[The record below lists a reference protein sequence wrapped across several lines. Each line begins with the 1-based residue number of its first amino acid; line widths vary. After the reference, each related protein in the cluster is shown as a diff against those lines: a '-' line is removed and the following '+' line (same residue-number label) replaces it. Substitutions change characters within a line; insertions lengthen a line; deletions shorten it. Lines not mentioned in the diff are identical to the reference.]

1 MEERMKESEEDA
13 GVILALVER
22 FNEQRLPR
30 AIELKKRVDNG
41 ECLSEHDIAFLEEV
55 FREANHIMPLVDKHP
70 EWQTT
75 ASRAISLYKE
85 ITEKALAN
93 EKQA

>member
-1 MEERMKESEEDA
+1 MKTSAEDT

-22 FNEQRLPR
+22 FNQQRLPR
-30 AIELKKRVDNG
+30 AMELKKRVDKG
-41 ECLSEHDIAFLEEV
+41 ECLKDQDIAFLEEV
-55 FREANHIMPLVDKHP
+55 LKDANHIMPLVDKHP
-70 EWQTT
+70 EWQKT

>member
-1 MEERMKESEEDA
+1 
-13 GVILALVER
+13 
-22 FNEQRLPR
+22 
-30 AIELKKRVDNG
+30 
-41 ECLSEHDIAFLEEV
+41 
-55 FREANHIMPLVDKHP
+55 MPLVDKHP

>member
-1 MEERMKESEEDA
+1 MKTSEEDT
-13 GVILALVER
+13 GVMLALVER
-22 FNEQRLPR
+22 FNKQRLPR
-30 AIELKKRVDNG
+30 ANELKERVDKG
-41 ECLSEHDIAFLEEV
+41 ERLSDQDIAFLEEV
-55 FREANHIMPLVDKHP
+55 FKDANHIMPLVDKHP
-70 EWQTT
+70 EWQKT